1 MCGIAGILCYDRS
14 RSPDRDLIEAM
25 NRAMLHRGPD
35 DGGIYL
41 DGPVALGN
49 RRLSIID
56 LAAGHQPVDNEDGT
70 IWITYNG
77 ETYNYGDLR
86 EELLAK
92 GHRFKTS
99 GDTEVIVHLYEEL
112 GERCVER
119 LRGMF
124 AFAVWDGA
132 RRRLL
137 LARDRLGIKP
147 LYYAFTE
154 LELLFASEI
163 KAILAALTTRP
174 ALNEAILPEFLAT
187 RFVAGEETF
196 FRGVRKLLPARTL
209 WWTPGEGIRQRR
221 YWQLPAPTENGAGSF
236 HAHGRD
242 VRERL

>member
-1 MCGIAGILCYDRS
+1 MCGIAGILCYDPS

-99 GDTEVIVHLYEEL
+99 GDTEVIVHLYEEM

-124 AFAVWDGA
+124 AFALWDK
-132 RRRLL
+132 RRARLL

-147 LYYAFTE
+147 LYYYRGGEFFA
-154 LELLFASEI
+154 FASEI
-163 KAILAALTTRP
+163 RALLVLPTIQPR
-174 ALNEAILPEFLAT
+174 LNRGAPHDYVSFQYP
-187 RFVAGEETF
+187 VAPQTMF
-196 FRGVRKLLPARTL
+196 
-209 WWTPGEGIRQRR
+209 EGC
-221 YWQLPAPTENGAGSF
+221 
-236 HAHGRD
+236 
-242 VRERL
+242 

>member
-1 MCGIAGILCYDRS
+1 MCGIAGILCYDPS

-25 NRAMLHRGPD
+25 NRAMLHRGRD

-41 DGPVALGN
+41 DGPIALGN

-70 IWITYNG
+70 VWITYNG
-77 ETYNYGDLR
+77 ETYNYADLR

-99 GDTEVIVHLYEEL
+99 SDTEVIVHLYEEI

-124 AFAVWDGA
+124 AFALWDK
-132 RRRLL
+132 RRARLL

-147 LYYAFTE
+147 LYYY
-154 LELLFASEI
+154 LGGELLAFASEI
-163 KAILAALTTRP
+163 RALLVLPTIQPRLNRRALQDTFWLSHTAAPPTTIEWGQEIEP
-174 ALNEAILPEFLAT
+174 P
-187 RFVAGEETF
+187 
-196 FRGVRKLLPARTL
+196 
-209 WWTPGEGIRQRR
+209 
-221 YWQLPAPTENGAGSF
+221 S
-236 HAHGRD
+236 
-242 VRERL
+242 